1 MRWSLPQRYGKAKSS
16 MPPDPPRPDDPR
28 AWLSRA
34 RSNLLHARAQTTG
47 VYLEDLC
54 FDAQQAAEKALKAV
68 LVKRGVRFP
77 YVHDLATLVT
87 LMEQTGEEVP
97 PAVREAGRLTR
108 FAVIARYPAMSEPVT
123 DEDYRRALATAEAVV
138 EWAEGRLT

>member
-1 MRWSLPQRYGKAKSS
+1 
-16 MPPDPPRPDDPR
+16 MPPEPSRPDDPE
-28 AWLSRA
+28 AWLRRA
-34 RSNLLHARAQTTG
+34 RSNLLHAKARTPG

-68 LVKRGVRFP
+68 LVRRGVRFP

-87 LMEQTGEEVP
+87 LVEQAGEKVP

-108 FAVIARYPAMSEPVT
+108 FAVIARYPAVSEPVT
-123 DEDYRRALATAEAVV
+123 DEDYRRALGIAEAVV